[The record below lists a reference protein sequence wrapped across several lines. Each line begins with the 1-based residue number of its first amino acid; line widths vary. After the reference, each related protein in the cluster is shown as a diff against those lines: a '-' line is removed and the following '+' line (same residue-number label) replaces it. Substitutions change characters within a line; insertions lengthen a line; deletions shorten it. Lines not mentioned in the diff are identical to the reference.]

1 MSPFEAFNEVDI
13 RIGEVVRVELNEK
26 ANKPAYKF
34 WINFGELGEKDR
46 KSVV

>member
-26 ANKPAYKF
+26 AAS
-34 WINFGELGEKDR
+34 L
-46 KSVV
+46 